1 MVALLS
7 TISAV
12 ETMNTPGSEKVSHS
26 PSLNKLA
33 RLTIKPLVQPPNNMM
48 ELAINSNTMNFRG
61 RTFLSGSFFIA
72 ITILYNF
79 IDHQHQLNDR
89 KINKRSKHK
98 HAGMRSD
105 KRRVGKK
112 CVGTCKY

>member
-48 ELAINSNTMNFRG
+48 ELAINSHTMNFRG
-61 RTFLSGSFFIA
+61 RTFISGSFFIA

-79 IDHQHQLNDR
+79 IDHQHQ
-89 KINKRSKHK
+89 RSEE
-98 HAGMRSD
+98 
-105 KRRVGKK
+105 RRVGKE
-112 CVGTCKY
+112 CVSTCSSRRAPNYKKKQKQPKK